1 MLHDIHSHTF
11 HSFCGR
17 DDPHLTVQAA
27 IDGGLELFGI
37 SDHNYGVT
45 RDGRAESIGEY
56 LAFLTSIR
64 DEYADKIRI
73 VRGIE
78 LCTIP
83 DKALRDDMDISG
95 FDFCLVE
102 NIDHPES
109 VIKPDEKGVSGIFA
123 YSERLKCR
131 TGIAHSNLFRFA
143 QAHGIAPIDFFTN
156 LARYGIFWEMNVS
169 YDSIHS
175 YREHQYV
182 KDFMASEEQQDIIR
196 RSGIEISVGFD
207 GHRVEDYR
215 ADRVKDCCIFLEEHG
230 IKTVSL

>member
-37 SDHNYGVT
+37 CDHNYGVT
-45 RDGRAESIGEY
+45 RDGRAEAIGEY
-56 LAFLTSIR
+56 LNFLTSIR
-64 DEYADKIRI
+64 DEYADRIRI

-83 DKALRDDMDISG
+83 DKALRDDMDVSG
-95 FDFCLVE
+95 FDYCIVE

-109 VIKPDEKGVSGIFA
+109 VIKPVNGVSGIFE
-123 YSERLKCR
+123 YSKRTGCK
-131 TGIAHSNLFRFA
+131 TGIAHSDLFRFA
-143 QAHGIAPIDFFTN
+143 SNIGADPFEFFSK
-156 LARYGIFWEMNVS
+156 LAEYGIFWEMNVS
-169 YDSIHS
+169 YDSIHG

-182 KDFMASEEQQDIIR
+182 KDFMASSAQQDIIR
-196 RSGIEISVGFD
+196 RSGMEISVGFD

-215 ADRVKDCCIFLEEHG
+215 ADRVIDCCRFLEKNG
-230 IKTVSL
+230 IRMIEF